1 LQPKVRVYLN
11 YDIMYLEPFD
21 KHTNYLLTEIWTRPT
36 ITYGFVVCFET
47 EKEEKKLMLL
57 NQLN

>member
-1 LQPKVRVYLN
+1 MSETDGAPNIWRFQQKQLSLQPKVRVYLN

-21 KHTNYLLTEIWTRPT
+21 KHTNYLLTEI
-36 ITYGFVVCFET
+36 
-47 EKEEKKLMLL
+47 

>member
-1 LQPKVRVYLN
+1 MQPKVRVYLN
-11 YDIMYLEPFD
+11 YDIMYLEPFN

-47 EKEEKKLMLL
+47 EKEEK
-57 NQLN
+57 